1 MNQSN
6 SILRSE
12 EGLTLL
18 EIMIAIVLLAFVMF
32 GVIAIIDNSQNTKDR
47 TIQLDRDNLQIET
60 AMSRIEWDFSQV
72 WSPLYFTQ
80 RFTGNLDPSTNP
92 GVEEVAYL
100 YENHPR
106 FRQPSKEGLPIPKFL
121 LREKNEIIFL
131 TTSNR
136 RKLEDQKQSHFMWVR
151 YYVGESTIEDTTEG
165 AGGVEKTVKSLMRQV
180 FPDDPWAKEELTIDT
195 TRSAVLLENIE
206 SLEFLFWNR
215 ATRKWESNL
224 ATIVDGE
231 ALWRGMQ
238 VNLTWLDSKGQE
250 RKTSRWLRPLWPST
264 IPQDPASGAAQGGN
278 QGGAAQSGAQAG
290 AQGGVQGGTPAGAQG
305 GGAEEGEE

>member
-1 MNQSN
+1 M
-6 SILRSE
+6 
-12 EGLTLL
+12 
-18 EIMIAIVLLAFVMF
+18 A
-32 GVIAIIDNSQNTKDR
+32 
-47 TIQLDRDNLQIET
+47 
-60 AMSRIEWDFSQV
+60 RIEWDFSQV
-72 WSPLYFTQ
+72 WSPLYFSQ
-80 RFTGNLDPSTNP
+80 KFTGTLDPSTNP

-151 YYVGESTIEDTTEG
+151 YYVGDTILQVAADG
-165 AGGVEKTVKSLMRQV
+165 SGGSEEKTVKSLMRQV

-206 SLEFLFWNR
+206 NLEFLFWNK
-215 ATRKWESNL
+215 ATKKWESNL

-238 VNLTWLDSKGQE
+238 VNLTWLDSKGLE
-250 RKTSRWLRPLWPST
+250 RKTSRWLRPLWPSA
-264 IPQDPASGAAQGGN
+264 IPQDPASGATGGN
-278 QGGAAQSGAQAG
+278 QGGGVQGGAQAG
-290 AQGGVQGGTPAGAQG
+290 AQGGAQGGTPAGAQG

>member
-1 MNQSN
+1 
-6 SILRSE
+6 
-12 EGLTLL
+12 
-18 EIMIAIVLLAFVMF
+18 MIAIVLLAFVMF

-60 AMSRIEWDFSQV
+60 AMARIEWDFSQV
-72 WSPLYFTQ
+72 WSPLYFSQKFAGT
-80 RFTGNLDPSTNP
+80 LDPTTNP

-121 LREKNEIIFL
+121 LRDKNEIIFL

-151 YYVGESTIEDTTEG
+151 YYVGESTIEDTADG
-165 AGGVEKTVKSLMRQV
+165 SAGGEEKIVKSLMRQV

-195 TRSAVLLENIE
+195 TRSAVLLENVE
-206 SLEFLFWNR
+206 SVEFLFWNK
-215 ATRKWESNL
+215 ATKKWESNL

-238 VNLTWLDSKGQE
+238 VNLTWLDSQGQE
-250 RKTSRWLRPLWPST
+250 RKASRWLRPLWPAVV
-264 IPQDPASGAAQGGN
+264 PQDPVPN
-278 QGGAAQSGAQAG
+278 AQSGVQGGGQAGQQAG
-290 AQGGVQGGTPAGAQG
+290 AQGGTQAGAQTAGQG

>member
-12 EGLTLL
+12 QGLTLL

-60 AMSRIEWDFSQV
+60 AMSRIEWDFSQI
-72 WSPLYFTQ
+72 WSPLYFSQ
-80 RFTGNLDPSTNP
+80 KFTGNLDPSTNP
-92 GVEEVAYL
+92 GVEEIAYL

-131 TTSNR
+131 TTANR

-151 YYVGESTIEDTTEG
+151 YYVGESTIQEEG
-165 AGGVEKTVKSLMRQV
+165 AGEEKTVKSLMRQV
-180 FPDDPWAKEELTIDT
+180 FPEDPWAKEELTIDT
-195 TRSAVLLENIE
+195 TRSAVLLENVE
-206 SLEFLFWNR
+206 NVEFTFWNK
-215 ATRKWESNL
+215 ATKKWESNL
-224 ATIVDGE
+224 STIIDGE

-238 VNLTWLDSKGQE
+238 VNLTWFDSKGQE
-250 RKTSRWLRPLWPST
+250 RKASRWLRPLWPSV
-264 IPQDPASGAAQGGN
+264 IPQDPAPNVQGGGQGGN
-278 QGGAAQSGAQAG
+278 QGGTPGS
-290 AQGGVQGGTPAGAQG
+290 AQGGTSGSTTNGQG

>member
-60 AMSRIEWDFSQV
+60 AMARIEWDFSQV
-72 WSPLYFTQ
+72 WSPLYFSQ
-80 RFTGNLDPSTNP
+80 KFTGTLDPTTNP

-151 YYVGESTIEDTTEG
+151 YYVGESTIEETTVG
-165 AGGVEKTVKSLMRQV
+165 AGSEEKTVKSLMRQV

-206 SLEFLFWNR
+206 NLEFLFWNK
-215 ATRKWESNL
+215 ATKKWESNL

-238 VNLTWLDSKGQE
+238 VNLTWLDSKGLE
-250 RKTSRWLRPLWPST
+250 RKTSRWLRPLWPSV
-264 IPQDPASGAAQGGN
+264 IPQDPA
-278 QGGAAQSGAQAG
+278 
-290 AQGGVQGGTPAGAQG
+290 TPGQPTQPNNSETKPQTPTND
-305 GGAEEGEE
+305 EEEN